1 MLLGQEDLGCK
12 THAHCPELEGS
23 WLAFGNFRK
32 TSCNFANTLGKKSK
46 RETSGTMDSIG
57 KGFSWQELDEQWS
70 MELSHVLCELSLLSQ
85 IQGKET
91 PSRDHAS
98 DREEAEKFKDL
109 EDLGDNL
116 FKGMELK
123 DLFFIFATK
132 LFVDALCIVL
142 PRFCTLLLPR
152 LCHEGGPIACCPP

>member
-1 MLLGQEDLGCK
+1 
-12 THAHCPELEGS
+12 
-23 WLAFGNFRK
+23 
-32 TSCNFANTLGKKSK
+32 
-46 RETSGTMDSIG
+46 
-57 KGFSWQELDEQWS
+57 
-70 MELSHVLCELSLLSQ
+70 MELSQVLCELSLLSQ

-132 LFVDALCIVL
+132 NICRCALHCLAKIL
-142 PRFCTLLLPR
+142 HSPSSETLS
-152 LCHEGGPIACCPP
+152 